1 MKTVL
6 QALKDEVH
14 YKLSSGF
21 FENRL
26 LERSL
31 DGNEICTIDIL
42 KSKPFKGAVADCL
55 MSLIQMPNFTEGDVS
70 LSLSDKDN
78 ILTLANGMKT
88 QGLQRGL
95 NIVRTA
101 DGKTVKVLN

>member
-42 KSKPFKGAVADCL
+42 KSKPFKGAVADC
-55 MSLIQMPNFTEGDVS
+55 VS
-70 LSLSDKDN
+70 
-78 ILTLANGMKT
+78 
-88 QGLQRGL
+88 
-95 NIVRTA
+95 
-101 DGKTVKVLN
+101 

>member
-42 KSKPFKGAVADCL
+42 KSKR
-55 MSLIQMPNFTEGDVS
+55 S
-70 LSLSDKDN
+70 
-78 ILTLANGMKT
+78 
-88 QGLQRGL
+88 
-95 NIVRTA
+95 
-101 DGKTVKVLN
+101 KVLWPTVS

>member
-26 LERSL
+26 LERGLCAYDMCSM
-31 DGNEICTIDIL
+31 EIL
-42 KSKPFKGAVADCL
+42 GSKSFKGAVADCL
-55 MSLIQMPNFTEGDVS
+55 ISLIQAPNFSEGDVS
-70 LSLSDKDN
+70 FSQSDKGKILSL
-78 ILTLANGMKT
+78 ANSIYNSIGESEK
-88 QGLQRGL
+88 
-95 NIVRTA
+95 IVGEPTIYI
-101 DGKTVKVLN
+101 GG

>member
-31 DGNEICTIDIL
+31 DGNEICTFDIL
-42 KSKPFKGAVADCL
+42 KSKPFKGAVADR
-55 MSLIQMPNFTEGDVS
+55 FH
-70 LSLSDKDN
+70 
-78 ILTLANGMKT
+78 TLF
-88 QGLQRGL
+88 RF
-95 NIVRTA
+95 V
-101 DGKTVKVLN
+101 

>member
-31 DGNEICTIDIL
+31 TEMKYAPSTFL
-42 KSKPFKGAVADCL
+42 K
-55 MSLIQMPNFTEGDVS
+55 
-70 LSLSDKDN
+70 
-78 ILTLANGMKT
+78 AN
-88 QGLQRGL
+88 RS
-95 NIVRTA
+95 
-101 DGKTVKVLN
+101 KVLWPTVS

>member
-42 KSKPFKGAVADCL
+42 KSKPVQRCCGR
-55 MSLIQMPNFTEGDVS
+55 
-70 LSLSDKDN
+70 LSHEPDSDAQLYRRRCFLKS
-78 ILTLANGMKT
+78 I
-88 QGLQRGL
+88 
-95 NIVRTA
+95 
-101 DGKTVKVLN
+101 